1 MAKARKSVKLPAGV
15 LAKIKRG
22 KPATFALQFEL
33 EPRGG
38 VLHLRARLLP
48 HTKEIKAQP

>member
-1 MAKARKSVKLPAGV
+1 MGKTRKPIKIPAGV

-48 HTKEIKAQP
+48 HTKESKAQ